1 MEELEKRLERAR
13 EKRDKRMEAF
23 KNNMQNKKYSTV
35 EDIKA
40 KFEKEC
46 ETLKS
51 KLAEDQA
58 RHEERRKEQ
67 ISKVQ

>member
-1 MEELEKRLERAR
+1 ME
-13 EKRDKRMEAF
+13 DF
-23 KNNMQNKKYSTV
+23 KNNKQNKKYANI

-51 KLAEDQA
+51 KLA
-58 RHEERRKEQ
+58 
-67 ISKVQ
+67 